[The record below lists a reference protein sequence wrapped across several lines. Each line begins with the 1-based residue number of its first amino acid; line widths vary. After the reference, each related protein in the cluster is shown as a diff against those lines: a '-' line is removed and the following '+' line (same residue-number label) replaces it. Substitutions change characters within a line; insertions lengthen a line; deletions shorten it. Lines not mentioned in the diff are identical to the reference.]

1 MDVSKKVQSYI
12 DLALEIAKDS
22 EYGKFRHGAVL
33 IKGGTIRN
41 TAHNQ
46 DRHCSFGNRFRQRDK
61 GHATLHAELGCVLGL
76 DRGTTSGSTVYVA
89 RLNRLGEPRISKPC
103 PMCQAA
109 LSHVGVRKVVY
120 TTSNGKIESINLQRE
135 E

>member
-1 MDVSKKVQSYI
+1 MDISKRVQGYI

-22 EYGKFRHGAVL
+22 EYGKFRHGAILV
-33 IKGGTIRN
+33 KGGTIRN
-41 TAHNQ
+41 TAHNK
-46 DRHCSFGNRFRQRDK
+46 DRYCSFGSRFRHRDD

-76 DRGTTSGSTVYVA
+76 DRGITSGSTVYVA
-89 RLNRLGEPRISKPC
+89 RLNRMGEARISKPC
-103 PMCQAA
+103 SMCQAA
-109 LSHVGVRKVVY
+109 LSYVGVRKVVY